1 MQGTYFILSRMHVAA
16 YDVCLQQHLLLL
28 LSLLSACCCRAPRSL
43 PVLGMC
49 VLMAGCTVGL
59 AAMCD

>member
-1 MQGTYFILSRMHVAA
+1 MQGTYFILSGMHVAA
-16 YDVCLQQHLLLL
+16 YDVSVQQHLLLL
-28 LSLLSACCCRAPRSL
+28 LSLLSGCCCRGPRSR